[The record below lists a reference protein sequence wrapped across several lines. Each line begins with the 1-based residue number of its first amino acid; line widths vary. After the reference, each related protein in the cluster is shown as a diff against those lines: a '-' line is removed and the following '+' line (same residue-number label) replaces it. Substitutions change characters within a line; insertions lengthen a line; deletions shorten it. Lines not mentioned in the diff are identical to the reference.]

1 MTKKYEI
8 TDMIHPTKPHLR
20 RIRALRDIPVI
31 GVKAGDFGGWI
42 EHEYNLDHTGPAW
55 VRDEAQVYGM
65 AQVTDSAQVYGSA
78 RVSGMAR
85 VADSAHVYGMARVFG
100 SARVDGSAWVLGM
113 ARVYGMA
120 RVSGSARVDG
130 MARVFGMAQ
139 VYGSALVADSAIVQ
153 SSEDIM
159 HSMVLAS
166 DEYGATLHRTTD
178 GHLLTVGCWR
188 GTVPE
193 FRSMIESDTWVEATP
208 DQIKLRRPELLAFAS
223 MCEARIATWEQP

>member
-8 TDMIHPTKPHLR
+8 TDITHPDFPHLR
-20 RIRALRDIPVI
+20 RIRALRDIPTA
-31 GVKAGDFGGWI
+31 GVKAGDLGGWI
-42 EHEYNLDHTGPAW
+42 ECEHNLDHTGPAW
-55 VRDEAQVYGM
+55 VRDEARVSDDARVSGSAEVFDM
-65 AQVTDSAQVYGSA
+65 ARVTGSARVSDDA

-85 VADSAHVYGMARVFG
+85 VAGSAEVYG
-100 SARVDGSAWVLGM
+100 
-113 ARVYGMA
+113 
-120 RVSGSARVDG
+120 
-130 MARVFGMAQ
+130 
-139 VYGSALVADSAIVQ
+139 SAIVQ

-166 DEYGATLHRTTD
+166 DQYGATLHRTTD

-193 FRSMIESDTWVEATP
+193 FRTMIESDKWVEATP
-208 DQIKLRRPELLAFAS
+208 AQIKLRRPELLAFTA